1 MAILSTNDLR
11 TRIQTLVCE
20 NTDDD
25 TLDFLQDFDDTITDL
40 ESKGATDYQE
50 LYKAEVQKN
59 KDLDASWRKRY
70 RDRFFNGDDDD
81 ESNDSPKFKKPKYS
95 TEPTLENTITIDDL
109 FTTK

>member
-11 TRIQTLVCE
+11 TRIQTLVGE
-20 NTDDD
+20 NTDDV

-40 ESKGATDYQE
+40 ESKGATDYEE
-50 LYKAEVQKN
+50 LYNAEVQKN

-70 RDRFFNGDDDD
+70 RDRFFNGSDDD
-81 ESNDSPKFKKPKYS
+81 ESNDTPKFKKPKYS
-95 TEPTLENTITIDDL
+95 TESTLENTITIEDL

>member
-11 TRIQTLVCE
+11 TRLQTIVGG

-25 TLDFLQDFDDTITDL
+25 TLNFLQDFNDTLTDI
-40 ESKGATDYQE
+40 ESKGDTDFEE
-50 LYKAEVQKN
+50 LYNAEVQKN

-70 RDRFFNGDDDD
+70 RDTFFNGVDDS
-81 ESNDSPKFKKPKYS
+81 EQENAPKYRKPKFS
-95 TEPTLENTITIDDL
+95 TEPTLENTITIEDL

>member
-11 TRIQTLVCE
+11 TRLQTIVGD

-25 TLDFLQDFDDTITDL
+25 TLNFLQDFNDTITDI
-40 ESKGATDYQE
+40 ESRGETNFEE
-50 LYKAEVQKN
+50 LYNAEVKKN

-70 RDRFFNGDDDD
+70 RDTFFNGVDDS
-81 ESNDSPKFKKPKYS
+81 EQENAPKYHKPKFS
-95 TEPTLENTITIDDL
+95 TEPTLETTITIDDL